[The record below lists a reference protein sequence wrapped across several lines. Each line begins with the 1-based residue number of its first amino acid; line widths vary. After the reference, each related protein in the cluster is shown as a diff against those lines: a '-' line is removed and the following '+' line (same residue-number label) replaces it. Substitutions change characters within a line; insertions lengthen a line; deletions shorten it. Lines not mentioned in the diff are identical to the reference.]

1 MLKKNIKYVDYD
13 GNDRAEDFYFN
24 LTRSELMEMHLN
36 KAEVIELQ
44 LGTVG
49 GLTKTLEKIVQEK
62 DASRIIEYF
71 KTIILKAYGEKSA
84 DGRRFIKSQ
93 ELRDAFEQT
102 EAYSELFMELAS
114 DAKMAAEFING
125 VLPKEAAD
133 AIGVETTDVNS

>member
-24 LTRSELMEMHLN
+24 LN

-62 DASRIIEYF
+62 DTSRIIEYF

-102 EAYSELFMELAS
+102 EAYSELFIELAS

-133 AIGVETTDVNS
+133 AIDVETTDVNS

>member
-24 LTRSELMEMHLN
+24 LN

-62 DASRIIEYF
+62 DTSRIIEYF

-114 DAKMAAEFING
+114 DAKMAAEFIDG

>member
-13 GNDRAEDFYFN
+13 GNERSEDFYFN
-24 LTRSELMEMHLN
+24 LN
-36 KAEVIELQ
+36 KAEVVELQ

-71 KTIILKAYGEKSA
+71 KTLILKAYGEKSA
-84 DGRRFIKSQ
+84 DGRRFVKSQ

-114 DAKMAAEFING
+114 NAKMAAEFVNG
-125 VLPKEAAD
+125 VLPKEAVD
-133 AIGVETTDVNS
+133 AIGVEKKTDVNG

>member
-13 GNDRAEDFYFN
+13 GNERTEDFYFN
-24 LTRSELMEMHLN
+24 LN

-71 KTIILKAYGEKSA
+71 KTLILKAYGEKSA

-93 ELRDAFEQT
+93 ELRDTFEQT

-114 DAKMAAEFING
+114 NAQMAAEFVNG
-125 VLPKEAAD
+125 VLPKEAVD
-133 AIGVETTDVNS
+133 AIGVEKPDVNS

>member
-13 GNDRAEDFYFN
+13 GNERTEDFYFN
-24 LTRSELMEMHLN
+24 LN
-36 KAEVIELQ
+36 KAEGIELQ

-71 KTIILKAYGEKSA
+71 KTLILKAYGEKSA

-114 DAKMAAEFING
+114 NAQMAAEFVNG
-125 VLPKEAAD
+125 VLPKEAVD
-133 AIGVETTDVNS
+133 AIGVEKPDVNS

>member
-1 MLKKNIKYVDYD
+1 MLKKSIKYVDYD
-13 GNDRAEDFYFN
+13 GNERTEDFYFN
-24 LTRSELMEMHLN
+24 LN

-49 GLTKTLEKIVQEK
+49 GLTKSLEKIVQEK

-71 KTIILKAYGEKSA
+71 KTLILKAYGEKSA

-114 DAKMAAEFING
+114 NAQMAAEFVNG
-125 VLPKEAAD
+125 VLPKEAVD
-133 AIGVETTDVNS
+133 AIGVEKPDVNS

>member
-24 LTRSELMEMHLN
+24 LN

-62 DASRIIEYF
+62 DTSRIIEYF

-93 ELRDAFEQT
+93 EMRDAFEQT

-114 DAKMAAEFING
+114 DAKMAAEFINA

>member
-24 LTRSELMEMHLN
+24 LN

-62 DASRIIEYF
+62 DTSRIIEYF

-125 VLPKEAAD
+125 VLPKEAAN

>member
-24 LTRSELMEMHLN
+24 LN

-62 DASRIIEYF
+62 DTSRIIEYF

-133 AIGVETTDVNS
+133 PIGVETTDVNS

>member
-24 LTRSELMEMHLN
+24 LN

-62 DASRIIEYF
+62 DTSRIIEYF

-133 AIGVETTDVNS
+133 VIGVETTDVNS

>member
-24 LTRSELMEMHLN
+24 LN

-62 DASRIIEYF
+62 DTSRIIEYF

-84 DGRRFIKSQ
+84 DGRCFIKSQ

>member
-13 GNDRAEDFYFN
+13 GNERTEDFYFN
-24 LTRSELMEMHLN
+24 LN

-62 DASRIIEYF
+62 DTSRIIEYF

-102 EAYSELFMELAS
+102 EAYSELFMELAR
-114 DAKMAAEFING
+114 DAKMAAEFINS

>member
-24 LTRSELMEMHLN
+24 LN

-62 DASRIIEYF
+62 DTSRIIEYF
-71 KTIILKAYGEKSA
+71 KTIILNAYGEKSA

-102 EAYSELFMELAS
+102 EAYSELFIELAS

-133 AIGVETTDVNS
+133 AIDVETTDVNS

>member
-13 GNDRAEDFYFN
+13 GNERTEDFYFN
-24 LTRSELMEMHLN
+24 LN

-71 KTIILKAYGEKSA
+71 KTLILKAYGEKSA

-114 DAKMAAEFING
+114 NAQMAAEFVNG
-125 VLPKEAAD
+125 VLPKEVVD
-133 AIGVETTDVNS
+133 AIGVEKPDVNS

>member
-24 LTRSELMEMHLN
+24 LN

-49 GLTKTLEKIVQEK
+49 GLTKILEKIVQEK
-62 DASRIIEYF
+62 DTSRIIEYF

>member
-1 MLKKNIKYVDYD
+1 MLKKNIKYVDYG

-24 LTRSELMEMHLN
+24 LN

-62 DASRIIEYF
+62 DTSRIIEYF

>member
-13 GNDRAEDFYFN
+13 GNERTEDFYFN
-24 LTRSELMEMHLN
+24 LN

-62 DASRIIEYF
+62 DTSRIIEYF

-102 EAYSELFMELAS
+102 EAYSELFMELAR
-114 DAKMAAEFING
+114 DAKMAAVFING

>member
-24 LTRSELMEMHLN
+24 LN

-62 DASRIIEYF
+62 DTSRIIEYF

-102 EAYSELFMELAS
+102 EAYSELFMELVS

-133 AIGVETTDVNS
+133 VNS

>member
-13 GNDRAEDFYFN
+13 GNARAEDFYFN
-24 LTRSELMEMHLN
+24 LN

-49 GLTKTLEKIVQEK
+49 GLTKILEKIVQEK
-62 DASRIIEYF
+62 DTSRIIEYF

-125 VLPKEAAD
+125 VLPKEAAN
-133 AIGVETTDVNS
+133 AIDVETTDVNS

>member
-13 GNDRAEDFYFN
+13 GNERAEDFYFN
-24 LTRSELMEMHLN
+24 LN

-71 KTIILKAYGEKSA
+71 KTLILKAYGEKSA

-102 EAYSELFMELAS
+102 EAYSELFIELAS

-125 VLPKEAAD
+125 VLPKEAAN
-133 AIGVETTDVNS
+133 VNS

>member
-24 LTRSELMEMHLN
+24 LN

-62 DASRIIEYF
+62 DTSRIIEYF
-71 KTIILKAYGEKSA
+71 KTIILRAYGEKSA

>member
-24 LTRSELMEMHLN
+24 LN

-62 DASRIIEYF
+62 DTSRIIEHF

-133 AIGVETTDVNS
+133 AIGVETTDVSS

>member
-13 GNDRAEDFYFN
+13 GNERTEDFYFN
-24 LTRSELMEMHLN
+24 LN

-62 DASRIIEYF
+62 DESRIIEYF
-71 KTIILKAYGEKSA
+71 KTLILKAYGEKSA

>member
-24 LTRSELMEMHLN
+24 LN

-62 DASRIIEYF
+62 DTSRIIEYF

-93 ELRDAFEQT
+93 EMRDAFEQT

>member
-13 GNDRAEDFYFN
+13 GNERTEDFYFN
-24 LTRSELMEMHLN
+24 LN

-62 DASRIIEYF
+62 DTSRIIEYF

-102 EAYSELFMELAS
+102 EAYSELFMELAR

>member
-1 MLKKNIKYVDYD
+1 MLKKNIKYVDYA

-24 LTRSELMEMHLN
+24 LN

-62 DASRIIEYF
+62 DTSRIIEYF